1 MKLAET
7 IYQILA
13 EETYAEEYKSPIHR
27 EQVRTRMRVIADKI
41 ANQLEP
47 LVMPKPT
54 HWLKL
59 KLTEMLVELEN
70 RVDRHNSS
78 SWIVNNDALQEY
90 KDGIIY
96 IKKLLSA

>member
-13 EETYAEEYKSPIHR
+13 EETYAEGYKSPIQR

-47 LVMPKPT
+47 PVMRRPT
-54 HWLKL
+54 HRLKL
-59 KLTEMLVELEN
+59 KLTEMWVELEN

-78 SWIVNNDALQEY
+78 SGIVNNDALEDNE
-90 KDGIIY
+90 DGINY

>member
-1 MKLAET
+1 MENKTSTYTVLMANVEKFHNTVLRSDIVKLAN
-7 IYQILA
+7 QID
-13 EETYAEEYKSPIHR
+13 
-27 EQVRTRMRVIADKI
+27 Q
-41 ANQLEP
+41 ANSEGQLEP

-96 IKKLLSA
+96 IKKLLS